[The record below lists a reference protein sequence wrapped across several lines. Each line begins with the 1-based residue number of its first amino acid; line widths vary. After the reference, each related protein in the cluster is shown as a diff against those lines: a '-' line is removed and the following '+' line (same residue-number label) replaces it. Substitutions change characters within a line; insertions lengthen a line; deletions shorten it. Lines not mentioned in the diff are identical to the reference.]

1 MIILTLVVL
10 AAGMGSRFGGVKQL
24 TPLTENGEFVI
35 DFTVF
40 DAIRAGFD
48 RVIFIIR
55 EEHREAFEETI
66 GSRIRGSG
74 IEVGYAYQR
83 PDLPDGFSYPEGR
96 QKPWGTGHAVMSVGD
111 IDDNFGVVNADDFYG
126 AETFRHLAEFL
137 RTAKKGEYCSVGY
150 RLDGTLSENGTV
162 SRGICRAENGYLKK
176 IEEKTKLRRDGDH
189 AVNEEPDGTVTEFP
203 LDSIVSMTCFG
214 FTPDFVPATRKLFVE
229 FLKENEGDLIKKE
242 FFLPSAVQK
251 LIDRGECSVRLLS
264 TGSKWMGVTYRSDS
278 EAFTQFIKDQRAA
291 GNYPEKLW

>member
-1 MIILTLVVL
+1 MTLVVL

-24 TPLTENGEFVI
+24 TPLTDNGEFVI

-66 GSRIRGSG
+66 GSRIRKSG
-74 IEVGYAYQR
+74 IKVGYAYQK
-83 PDLPDGFSYPEGR
+83 PDLPDGFVYPAER
-96 QKPWGTGHAVMSVGD
+96 QKPWGTGHAVMSLNE

-126 AETFRHLAEFL
+126 AETFRHLADFL

-150 RLDGTLSENGTV
+150 RLDGTLSENGAV
-162 SRGICRAENGYLKK
+162 SRGICYAENGYLKN
-176 IEEKTKLRRDGDH
+176 IEEKTKLSRDGDH
-189 AVNEEPDGTVTEFP
+189 AVNTEPDGTVTQFP

-214 FTPDFVPATRKLFVE
+214 FTPDFVQAIKKLFVD
-229 FLKENEGDLIKKE
+229 FLRENEGDLLKKE
-242 FFLPSAVQK
+242 FYLPSAVQK
-251 LIDRGECSVRLLS
+251 LIDNGTCSVKLLS
-264 TGSKWMGVTYRSDS
+264 TASKWMGVTYRSDS
-278 EAFTQFIKDQRAA
+278 EAFTAFIKDQRAA
-291 GNYPEKLW
+291 GNYPANLW